1 MFFLLK
7 YDVTSN
13 LIHMCRCL
21 KYNNKLIVGKRE
33 VPRRSSVRNSI
44 QRFGAGKLPRDPVFP
59 SLPALQGGKSL
70 KQCTNRSNFLR
81 LFGKSKTVYMF
92 VSLHKR
98 SEAGTRVSTAYP
110 DSF

>member
-33 VPRRSSVRNSI
+33 VPRRSSVRNST
-44 QRFGAGKLPRDPVFP
+44 QRFGAGKITQTSSFP
-59 SLPALQGGKSL
+59 ITPSATRGKSL
-70 KQCTNRSNFLR
+70 K
-81 LFGKSKTVYMF
+81 
-92 VSLHKR
+92 
-98 SEAGTRVSTAYP
+98 
-110 DSF
+110 